1 LIIDKGGSV
10 KSLHDLGK
18 SDFPQ
23 AEGITFNEK
32 GNMFISTEG
41 KKKKSGRIMEVVI
54 TGTR

>member
-1 LIIDKGGSV
+1 MDKGGSV
-10 KSLHDLGK
+10 KSLHELGK